1 MLKFDF
7 GKLREWRKDKGY
19 SQAQVA
25 EKINR
30 SAASISK
37 WELGTTSIPTED
49 FVKLI
54 SLYDANI
61 GDAFYRPLV
70 DDDEIMERPEAEGKD
85 EK

>member
-25 EKINR
+25 EKIDR
-30 SAASISK
+30 SAATISK

-49 FVKLI
+49 FVKLV

-61 GDAFYRPLV
+61 DDAFYRPLV
-70 DDDEIMERPEAEGKD
+70 DDEIMERPEAERKVD
-85 EK
+85 K